1 MKKNY
6 NLLTIVALLFSVGQV
21 QAALPFFQNFGPST
35 GCAPGSNGYFYAG
48 GIANT
53 AFDSYYADECYFSSI
68 QTITLS
74 EALVPGTAYTMY
86 LHFAEIYYGENNSQ
100 TSGGDGSRT
109 FDIRLDGTAVLAN
122 FDIHAIV
129 GSRAAVVVKYDFIAD
144 ADGRADLTFVPI
156 YNNAKIS
163 AVEIV
168 ANGAPSTIPPSN
180 TIIDSNDPTFPVE
193 WAELDAKALDNTAV
207 LTWTTAWESNNAGF
221 EIQMGNVGGGFETV
235 EFVEGAG
242 NATEPTTY
250 EFTTGQLVSGSY
262 VFRIKQID
270 FDGQISLSPMVEATI
285 GTDLGINME
294 PLQPNPATDYTLIRF
309 YGHEGDEVSL
319 TISTLYGQTVQEV
332 FKGKLASDGQQ
343 SYPVSTETMAPGYY
357 FVQLVQEG
365 HITGQRLLVS
375 PR

>member
-1 MKKNY
+1 MKKFY
-6 NLLTIVALLFSVGQV
+6 SLFAISALLLFVGQT

-53 AFDSYYADECYFSSI
+53 AFDSYYADECYFSNT
-68 QTITLS
+68 QTIQLS
-74 EALVPGTAYTMY
+74 EPLVPGLTYTMY

-109 FDIRLDGTAVLAN
+109 FDVLLDGIPVLAN

-129 GSRAAVVVKYDFIAD
+129 GSRAAAVVKYDFMAD
-144 ADGRADLTFVPI
+144 ADGRVDLTFVPI
-156 YNNAKIS
+156 FNNAKIS

-168 ANGAPSTIPPSN
+168 TLGAASAIPPDN
-180 TIIDSNDPTFPVE
+180 AIIDANDPTFPVE
-193 WAELDAKALDNTAV
+193 WAELDAKAVDNTAI

-221 EIQMGNVGGGFETV
+221 EIQMGNVGGVFETV
-235 EFVEGAG
+235 EFVTGAG
-242 NATEPTTY
+242 TATEPTTY
-250 EFTTGQLVSGSY
+250 QFTTGQLVSGSY

-309 YGHEGDEVSL
+309 YGHEGDEVSV

-332 FKGKLASDGQQ
+332 FKGKLSENGQQ
-343 SYPVSTETMAPGYY
+343 SFPVSTETMTPGYY